1 MCFLNKFMKY
11 YRLLFLI
18 SALFLLVFLPAHTAS
33 AQDIMGRDD
42 YVDYGE
48 DDWDLEIEE
57 ETPIIS
63 DPRESLNRAIF
74 AFNAV
79 VYKCTLTPASQG
91 YDFLLPQKVQGSINN
106 LFSNLAMPIRFFN
119 NIFQGKRKGA
129 STEMN
134 RFLINSTLGLG
145 GLFDPAESVFKLELR
160 AEDFGQTLGY
170 YGLGSG
176 NYIVWPIVGPSNGR
190 DSIGFIVDLVFS
202 PLTWLSVLHTE
213 PDELFTA
220 MSAVRYLNNYSYNL
234 RERYE
239 GVIEQAIDPYAAIR
253 HAYTH
258 NRQKKIEE

>member
-1 MCFLNKFMKY
+1 MKY
-11 YRLLFLI
+11 CRLLFLVGV
-18 SALFLLVFLPAHTAS
+18 LFLLVSLPVHTLS
-33 AQDIMGRDD
+33 AQNIMGSAD

-57 ETPIIS
+57 DTPVIN
-63 DPRESLNRAIF
+63 DPHESLNRAIF
-74 AFNAV
+74 AFNSV
-79 VYKCTLTPASQG
+79 VYRYTLTPISQG
-91 YDFLLPQKVQGSINN
+91 YDFLLPKKVQGSIDN

-119 NIFQGKRKGA
+119 NIFQGKFEAA

-145 GLFDPAESVFKLELR
+145 GFFDPAKAVFNLQLQ

-170 YGLGSG
+170 YGVGSG
-176 NYIVWPIVGPSNGR
+176 SYIVWPIVGPSNGR
-190 DSIGFIVDLVFS
+190 DSIGFIVDFVFS
-202 PLTWLSVLHTE
+202 PLTWLYILHTE

-220 MSAVRYLNNYSYNL
+220 MSALRYLNNYSYNL

-239 GVIEQAIDPYAAIR
+239 GVIRQAIDPYIAIQ
-253 HAYTH
+253 HAYTQ